1 VAPGLVEVG
10 IAPLAAHMF
19 ILYLGL
25 MSMVTPPVAIAAFF
39 AANLAGAEPMRT
51 GFTAMRF
58 SWTAYIVPFLF
69 VFSPALLLQSD
80 SVAGTMLAIATAI
93 AGVWIVSAGMIG
105 YWLRP
110 MTMPVRIATLAG
122 GFMLLVPHE
131 IGPWAVWTDFA
142 GLALSI
148 AVVAYEI
155 LGTRRQRAVMV
166 PSE

>member
-1 VAPGLVEVG
+1 
-10 IAPLAAHMF
+10 
-19 ILYLGL
+19 
-25 MSMVTPPVAIAAFF
+25 
-39 AANLAGAEPMRT
+39 
-51 GFTAMRF
+51 MRF

-80 SVAGTMLAIATAI
+80 SVADTMLAIATAI

-110 MTMPVRIATLAG
+110 MPMPVRIATLAG

-131 IGPWAVWTDFA
+131 IGPWAVWTDLA

-148 AVVAYEI
+148 AVVTWEI